1 MKIKHYRAPDMR
13 QALRQVRDAQGPDA
27 VILSSRKIS
36 GGVEV
41 VAAVDYDEEASVEQ
55 GYVQSPLT
63 ERPLAVPA
71 PSYGGG
77 DAYSRTSANGAQV
90 HDAARASGNS
100 RFSSSAPS
108 YEGAQSGSVATS
120 HAASRAPQEAGYAAM
135 AKRLASSH
143 EVELADARTDMN
155 DELRTLRRMLETQL
169 ATLAWNDLARR
180 SPVQTELLKEL
191 TVLGLAHDLAGELVV
206 QLPARIELAEA
217 HRLALAM
224 IARRIETTE
233 ERWLDE
239 GGVVAMVGAT
249 GVGKTTLL
257 AKLAARWVLRHGPRD
272 LALITTDSVR
282 IGAQEQI
289 HTLGRLLGAS
299 AYAVDGAGE
308 LPALLEHLSDRRLV
322 LIDTAGLSQRDPR
335 LNEELDLLSSASK
348 RIESTLVLSAA
359 AQAGAIEESIE
370 RFAAARPVSCVLTK
384 LDEATSLGGALSA
397 LVRFKLPLAYVSDG
411 QRVPEDL
418 SPARAH
424 QLIAR
429 AVELSRK
436 AGANADEDLLRRRF
450 GQVAHAIA

>member
-27 VILSSRKIS
+27 VILSSRKIT
-36 GGVEV
+36 GGVEI
-41 VAAVDYDEEASVEQ
+41 VAAVDYDEDASVEQ

-63 ERPLAVPA
+63 ERPVAVPPA
-71 PSYGGG
+71 PYAGG
-77 DAYSRTSANGAQV
+77 DAY
-90 HDAARASGNS
+90 ARQG
-100 RFSSSAPS
+100 
-108 YEGAQSGSVATS
+108 GSVAPA
-120 HAASRAPQEAGYAAM
+120 HAGRAPQGADYAAM

-143 EVELADARTDMN
+143 DVELADARTDVN
-155 DELRTLRRMLETQL
+155 EELRTLRRMLETQL
-169 ATLAWNDLARR
+169 ATLAWNDLSRR

-206 QLPARIELAEA
+206 QLPARVGLAEA

-233 ERWLDE
+233 ERWLDK

-335 LNEELDLLSSASK
+335 LSEELDLLASASK
-348 RIESTLVLSAA
+348 AIECTLVLSAA

-370 RFAAARPVSCVLTK
+370 RFAAARPASCVLTK

-397 LVRFKLPLAYVSDG
+397 LIRFKLPLAYVSDG

-418 SPARAH
+418 NPARAH